1 LTFALLLKALR
12 LWRTP
17 DLLTYATTLQQ
28 TYLTFLL
35 HSWLSSELVVPK
47 DLLESEEDLIFGI
60 RDGIDAR
67 IQKVHTD
74 PHVYQQGLLIWVTYM
89 RRCGH
94 TEGIEAF
101 TVTPEEVFADFM
113 KSDAP

>member
-1 LTFALLLKALR
+1 MLKALR
-12 LWRTP
+12 LWRNS
-17 DLLTYATTLQQ
+17 DLLTYATINQQ
-28 TYLTFLL
+28 TFLTFLL

-74 PHVYQQGLLIWVTYM
+74 RHVYQQGLLIWVTYM

-101 TVTPEEVFADFM
+101 TVTAEDVFTDFI

>member
-1 LTFALLLKALR
+1 VPEREHRHGRIGAQSGLCGVAAL
-12 LWRTP
+12 
-17 DLLTYATTLQQ
+17 DC
-28 TYLTFLL
+28 
-35 HSWLSSELVVPK
+35 
-47 DLLESEEDLIFGI
+47 I

-74 PHVYQQGLLIWVTYM
+74 RHVYQQGLLIWVIYM

-101 TVTPEEVFADFM
+101 TVTAEDVFTDFI

>member
-1 LTFALLLKALR
+1 MTFTFLLKALR

-17 DLLTYATTLQQ
+17 DLLTYATYHQQ
-28 TYLTFLL
+28 TFLTFLL
-35 HSWLSSELVVPK
+35 HSWLSSEHVVPK

-60 RDGIDAR
+60 RDGIEAR

-89 RRCGH
+89 TRCGH

-101 TVTPEEVFADFM
+101 TVTAEDVFKDFI
-113 KSDAP
+113 KSDEP